1 MHIYINK
8 KFYTTNNKVM
18 CEKDTAIKEADAPT
32 QSIHNEDHGK
42 VINFIYILMQY
53 REIYIIYIRLQHR

>member
-42 VINFIYILMQY
+42 VINFIYIVMKY
-53 REIYIIYIRLQHR
+53 REI